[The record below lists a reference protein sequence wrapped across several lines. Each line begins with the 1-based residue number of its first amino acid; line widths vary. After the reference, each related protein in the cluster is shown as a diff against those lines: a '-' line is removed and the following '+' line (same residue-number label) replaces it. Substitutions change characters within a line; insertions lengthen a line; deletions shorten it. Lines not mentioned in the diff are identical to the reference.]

1 MNNFLS
7 GIALVFSTL
16 SLLMSGAVLYLDLTT
31 RGVLYPQANLS
42 TDPNQDKDKTPIPIE
57 GISPEPAAVPNSN
70 TVAEAPQS
78 SSEFEADEF
87 IQPAF
92 NSKATVELLSVKR
105 IKHPEKGTRNIVNV
119 RLRFRRLAEN
129 AAKNE
134 TFDLS
139 DTQARHSETN
149 EVYKQIINS
158 TGLITLQTLPL
169 NASAEGYFWLEIPER
184 TTTIDIVIPKT
195 EMFRNVPITG

>member
-16 SLLMSGAVLYLDLTT
+16 ALLMSGAVLYLDLTT

-42 TDPNQDKDKTPIPIE
+42 EDPTHDKDKNPSPLG
-57 GISPEPAAVPNSN
+57 GISSEPTAVPDSN
-70 TVAEAPQS
+70 TVIEAPQS
-78 SSEFEADEF
+78 VSESKADEF

-92 NSKATVELLSVKR
+92 NSKATVELISVKR

-129 AAKNE
+129 ATKNE

>member
-16 SLLMSGAVLYLDLTT
+16 ALLMSGAVLYLDLTT

-42 TDPNQDKDKTPIPIE
+42 EDPTHDKDKNPSPLG
-57 GISPEPAAVPNSN
+57 GISSEPTAVPDSN
-70 TVAEAPQS
+70 TVIEAPQS
-78 SSEFEADEF
+78 VSESKADEF

-92 NSKATVELLSVKR
+92 NSKATVELISVKR

-129 AAKNE
+129 ATKNE

-169 NASAEGYFWLEIPER
+169 NASAEAILA
-184 TTTIDIVIPKT
+184 
-195 EMFRNVPITG
+195 

>member
-16 SLLMSGAVLYLDLTT
+16 ALLMSGAVLYLDLTT

-42 TDPNQDKDKTPIPIE
+42 EDPTQDKDKTPSPLG
-57 GISPEPAAVPNSN
+57 GISSEPTGIPDSN
-70 TVAEAPQS
+70 TVTEASQS
-78 SSEFEADEF
+78 NSEIEVDEF

-92 NSKATVELLSVKR
+92 NSKATIELVSVKR

-119 RLRFRRLAEN
+119 HLRFRRLAEN
-129 AAKNE
+129 ATKNE

-139 DTQARHSETN
+139 DTQTRHSETN